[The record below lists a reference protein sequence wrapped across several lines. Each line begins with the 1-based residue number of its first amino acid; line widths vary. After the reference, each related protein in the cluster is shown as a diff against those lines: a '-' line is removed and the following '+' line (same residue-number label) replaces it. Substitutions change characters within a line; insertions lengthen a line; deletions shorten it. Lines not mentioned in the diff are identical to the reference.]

1 MNKLNKL
8 LHFINNIW
16 TLQTLVLSV
25 SKIFMLFCN
34 QILFWRDSMQEDK
47 IELETQ
53 KTFWK
58 SKVHQDKLKT
68 ITKLKHTMIILH
80 LNAFIILWLNQANM
94 LKSQLLKKDLLK
106 DKN

>member
-1 MNKLNKL
+1 
-8 LHFINNIW
+8 
-16 TLQTLVLSV
+16 
-25 SKIFMLFCN
+25 
-34 QILFWRDSMQEDK
+34 MQEDK

-80 LNAFIILWLNQANM
+80 LNAFIIQ
-94 LKSQLLKKDLLK
+94 
-106 DKN
+106 